1 MPNLKTTLI
10 LRALVIWGLVTALG
24 FAAGPALTESLLPAY
39 AWVADLLMNAFA
51 ASLSVVE
58 PERGARQIQM
68 LATVVRPLP
77 LTPEITVPIGRQ
89 VPASITVL
97 HSMVPAVIVLTLVL
111 AWPSASIRRLGI
123 RLLLGIVATLIVLLL
138 VNPSHLVGNLESGL
152 QSAIAQLGGER
163 PRPLVLRWMLLMEGG
178 GRWLLAVVA
187 AAICILISE
196 AGAVRQAPEPA
207 ATA

>member
-10 LRALVIWGLVTALG
+10 LRALIIWGLLTALG
-24 FAAGPALTESLLPAY
+24 FAAGPALTELLLPAY
-39 AWVADLLMNAFA
+39 TWVADLLMHAFA

-97 HSMVPAVIVLTLVL
+97 HSMVPAVIALTLVL

-138 VNPSHLVGNLESGL
+138 VNPAHLVGNLESGL
-152 QSAIAQLGGER
+152 QTAIAQLGGER
-163 PRPLVLRWMLLMEGG
+163 PKPLVLRWMLLMEGG

-196 AGAVRQAPEPA
+196 AGAGRQAPEPEKA
-207 ATA
+207 A